1 MLINK
6 YYSLKASFSRAFTNM
21 IYIFFISYIFKVSR
35 FINMYVLLTLHTPF
49 MIYSL
54 YKWFID
60 NGKEKTFKYLEFS
73 GFRKNI

>member
-1 MLINK
+1 
-6 YYSLKASFSRAFTNM
+6 
-21 IYIFFISYIFKVSR
+21 
-35 FINMYVLLTLHTPF
+35 MYVVLTLHTPF
-49 MIYSL
+49 KIYSL

>member
-1 MLINK
+1 MLINGHH
-6 YYSLKASFSRAFTNM
+6 SLQSSLPGLLLIL

>member
-1 MLINK
+1 MLINEHH
-6 YYSLKASFSRAFTNM
+6 SLQAWCSRAFTNM
-21 IYIFFISYIFKVSR
+21 DLHFFISYIFKVSR